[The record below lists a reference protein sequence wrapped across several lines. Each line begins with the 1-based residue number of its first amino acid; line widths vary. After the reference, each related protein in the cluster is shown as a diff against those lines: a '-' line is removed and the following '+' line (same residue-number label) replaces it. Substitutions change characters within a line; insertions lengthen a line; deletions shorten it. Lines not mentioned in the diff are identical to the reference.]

1 MSLIIRLV
9 LISLLLPMAANAQD
23 VYVPEQLRD
32 WQEWVL
38 KDKRYRGCPFF
49 FDRGAGQA
57 NDFVCAW
64 PGTLELTVDAE
75 RGRFEQQWTVY
86 AEHQWL
92 PLPGDVA
99 YWPHQVS
106 ANGRSVAVVARNNT
120 PSIHLGPG
128 SYRIT
133 GSFEWDERPGVL
145 QIPASVGLVALTVN
159 GEVISRPE
167 RNRAGIFLGERQRE
181 TQTRDTLETEVYRLI
196 TDNVPTRLTT
206 QLRINVS
213 GSVREESLGPLL
225 PEGFVPLAINSQL
238 PARLE
243 PDGNLRLQIRP
254 GRWVIDISARGPQA
268 LDAVLLPESASNLP
282 DSEIWSY
289 QSNDLLRVTAAEGLP
304 PVDPEQANVP
314 PGWRELPA
322 YRVTPG
328 DSLIINE
335 RSRGIVGA
343 ENQLMLER
351 QMWLDF
357 NGEGF
362 IVSDAIGG
370 TMRTGW
376 RLDMGLPYELLSA
389 SEDDDNLLITKG
401 QREGESGIE
410 LRQNNVN
417 VDTLGRAAA
426 RGALPIT
433 GWHARLAGVS
443 TVLHLPPGHKLLAA
457 PGVDNAP
464 ASWVSQ
470 WQLLDFF
477 LVLIITIGT
486 WRLFGRLAGILAL
499 AALSL
504 SFHEMNAP
512 AWLWL
517 NLLIAIALMRV
528 APAGRLRQFV
538 SVYQALSA
546 VLLVL
551 ALVPFIASQLRI
563 AIYPQLEPQYG
574 APAPTVFDEVSYNVP
589 PQAGIAGGP
598 ADADATRLR
607 EATSERRLAATAAEA
622 GATLGEFAVAAD
634 TLSQAYSYS
643 RYAPNAIVQ
652 AGPGKPSWRWN
663 SYLLNWSGP
672 VDAEQTMRLVI
683 LPRWA
688 VTLLRFVEVLV
699 VLLFTAVFAAE
710 ILQRRFSLPG
720 GLRIGSAPSGGVLAI
735 ALLTGLMSVSPDAQ
749 AQLPDAEMLREL
761 ERRLLEPPECAPR
774 CAEIVAADIAVSA
787 DAVDMSLAVHALED
801 VAVPLP
807 GSEQGWRPTAILA
820 AGTAVGQVL
829 RDQGGSLWAHL
840 SPGRH
845 TLTMRGPVPAVDS
858 LEIPFPAPPRVITI
872 DSDGWFVAGIKDRRL
887 LSGSLQLTRLRSDGG
902 EDTAVRWESSRFPVF
917 VEVARTVR
925 LDLDWQVLTT
935 VRRIAPTQGAL
946 TLDLPLIEGES
957 VLTEGIIVRDGRA
970 QIAMNPS
977 QRAVSWSSTLP
988 RTSSLAIGAEAGAAW
1003 QEIWRVGVGSTW
1015 HVEFGGVP
1023 ESEQQQRDGGART
1036 AVFYPRGGESLT
1048 VQATRP
1054 EASAG
1059 STLAFDSVDLNI
1071 ERGNRS
1077 STASLVLD
1085 YRSTRGAQH
1094 VLRLPAGAEVT
1105 EVYLDGRPEPLRPEA
1120 GELTVPI
1127 LPGEHVIQVG
1137 WRTAG
1142 EVEMRATT
1150 PLVDIGAPASNIAL
1164 HLALPDSRWL
1174 LGTSGPPL
1182 GPAVLYW
1189 SELAVLLLFAV
1200 ILGRVGLT
1208 PLQTRHWLLLG
1219 LGFSTFSWPVLGI
1232 VVAWLLACGARE
1244 RWHGEAAWW
1253 QFDLIQAL
1261 IAGATVIAL
1270 VSIVGSLPGGLLGT
1284 PDMHVTGNNS
1294 YGNTLSWFAD
1304 RSVSSLPTAA
1314 VWTVPMWAYK
1324 VLILMW
1330 ALWLS
1335 FALLRWLP
1343 WVWQCFSSQGLWR
1356 SRKGAALRAPEG
1368 GE

>member
-1 MSLIIRLV
+1 MVLIIRLV
-9 LISLLLPMAANAQD
+9 LISFLLPTVANSQA
-23 VYVPEQLRD
+23 VYVPEPLRD

-38 KDKRYRGCPFF
+38 KDKQYRGCPFY

-57 NDFVCAW
+57 DDFVCAW
-64 PGTLELTVDAE
+64 PGTLELAVDAD
-75 RGRFEQQWTVY
+75 RGRFVQQWTVY
-86 AEHQWL
+86 AEQQWL
-92 PLPGDVA
+92 PLPGDFA
-99 YWPHQVS
+99 HWPHQVN

-120 PSIHLGPG
+120 PSIYLGPG

-145 QIPASVGLVALTVN
+145 QIPANVGLVSLTLN
-159 GEVISRPE
+159 GEEISRPE

-181 TQTRDTLETEVYRLI
+181 TQTRDALETEVYRLV

-206 QLRINVS
+206 QLRINIS
-213 GSVREESLGPLL
+213 GSVREELLGPLL
-225 PEGFVPLAINSQL
+225 PEGFVPLEINSQL

-243 PDGNLRLQIRP
+243 PDGNLRLQVRP
-254 GRWVIDISARGPQA
+254 GRWVIEVTARGPQV
-268 LDAVLLPESASNLP
+268 LDTVALPEPASNLP
-282 DSEIWSY
+282 ASEIWSY
-289 QSNDLLRVTAAEGLP
+289 RSSDLLRVTSAEGLP

-322 YRVTPG
+322 FRVAAG
-328 DSLIINE
+328 ESLIITE
-335 RSRGIVGA
+335 RSRGIIGA
-343 ENQLMLER
+343 ENELTLER

-362 IVSDAIGG
+362 IVSDAIAG
-370 TMRTGW
+370 TMRTDW
-376 RLDMGLPYELLSA
+376 RLDMGLPYVLLSA

-401 QREGESGIE
+401 QQEGETGIE
-410 LRQNNVN
+410 LRQNVVD
-417 VDTLGRAAA
+417 VDTLGRAET
-426 RGALPIT
+426 RGVLPIS

-464 ASWVSQ
+464 ASWASR

-486 WRLFGRLAGILAL
+486 WRLFGRMAGILAL
-499 AALSL
+499 AALVL
-504 SFHEMNAP
+504 SFHELNAP

-528 APAGRLRQFV
+528 APAGRLRQSV
-538 SVYQALSA
+538 STYQALSA

-563 AIYPQLEPQYG
+563 AIYPQLETQYG
-574 APAPTVFDEVSYNVP
+574 TPAPMVFDEVSYNVP

-598 ADADATRLR
+598 AEADETRSKLL
-607 EATSERRLAATAAEA
+607 AERRLAATTAEA
-622 GATLGEFAVAAD
+622 GASLQEFAIAAEMVAP
-634 TLSQAYSYS
+634 AYSYA

-652 AGPGKPSWRWN
+652 AGPGKPAWRWN
-663 SYLLNWSGP
+663 SYLLSWSGP
-672 VDAEQTMRLVI
+672 VDAEQTMRLMI

-688 VTLLRFVEVLV
+688 VTMLRFVEVLV
-699 VLLFTAVFAAE
+699 LLLFVAVLAAE
-710 ILQRRFSLPG
+710 VLKRQFSLPG
-720 GLRIGSAPSGGVLAI
+720 GLRIGNAPAVGVLAI
-735 ALLTGLMSVSPDAQ
+735 ALLTGLMSISPNVQ
-749 AQLPDAEMLREL
+749 AQLPDAELLREL
-761 ERRLLEPPECAPR
+761 EQRLLEPPDCAPR

-787 DAVDMSLAVHALED
+787 EVVNMSLAVHALEE

-820 AGTAVGQVL
+820 DGTAVGQVL
-829 RDQGGSLWAHL
+829 RDQGGSLWARL
-840 SPGRH
+840 EAGRH
-845 TLTMRGPVPAVDS
+845 TITMSGPVPAGDS
-858 LEIPFPAPPRVITI
+858 LEIPFPAPPRVVNVE
-872 DSDGWFVAGIKDRRL
+872 SDGWFVAGIKDRRL

-902 EDTAVRWESSRFPVF
+902 EDAAPRWESSRFPAF
-917 VEVARTVR
+917 VEIVRTVR

-935 VRRIAPTQGAL
+935 VQRIAPRQGAL
-946 TLDLPLIEGES
+946 TLDLPLIQGES
-957 VLTEGIIVRDGRA
+957 VLTEGITVRDGRA
-970 QIAMNPS
+970 LIAMQPN

-988 RTSSLAIGAEAGAAW
+988 RTSSMVIGAEAGAAW
-1003 QEIWRVGVGSTW
+1003 QEIWRIGVGSTW

-1023 ESEQQQRDGGART
+1023 ESEQQQQDGQART
-1036 AVFYPRGGESLT
+1036 AVFYPRGGESLA
-1048 VQATRP
+1048 VNATRP
-1054 EASAG
+1054 EASSG

-1071 ERGNRS
+1071 ERGNRT
-1077 STASLVLD
+1077 STASLALE

-1094 VLRLPAGAEVT
+1094 VLRLPEGAEVT
-1105 EVYLDGRPEPLRPEA
+1105 EVYLDGSLEPLRPEA

-1127 LPGEHVIQVG
+1127 LPGEHAIQVG

-1142 EVEMRATT
+1142 EVGVRVTT
-1150 PLVDIGAPASNIAL
+1150 PLVDIAAPASNISL

-1189 SELAVLLLFAV
+1189 SELAVLLLFAI

-1208 PLQTRHWLLLG
+1208 PLKTRHWLLLG

-1244 RWHGEAAWW
+1244 RWHGDAAWW
-1253 QFDLIQAL
+1253 QFDLVQVL
-1261 IAGATVIAL
+1261 IAGATVVAL

-1294 YGNTLSWFAD
+1294 YGNALSWFAD
-1304 RSVSSLPTAA
+1304 RSDSLLPTAD
-1314 VWTVPMWAYK
+1314 VWTVPMWSYK
-1324 VLILMW
+1324 ALILVW

-1343 WVWQCFSSQGLWR
+1343 WVWQCFSSQGFWR
-1356 SRKGAALRAPEG
+1356 SRKGASLRLPEG